1 MKNKMKTALT
11 ALSMAAVL
19 VTALSCKVADDT
31 DTTAPAAVTNLAAVY
46 SSTGTTITVTWT
58 KPTDSDLDHYS
69 FLCTDTTNSD
79 ATVKGIDSIDAATTA
94 ETLTAAADSIVAG
107 NAYSFTV
114 YAYDASGNKSEG
126 ATASVATP
134 VASAYTVGSIIC
146 SDGSVVTKDN
156 YDASKMTAVAVVCGG
171 TSVSGA
177 PLAVGLGEGSS
188 LQSAPGST
196 TGYTMSFTAT
206 VCTPS
211 TTGRGAAS
219 TATFTDDTY
228 GGDNWDAVCAVD
240 GTASTNASSNYPA
253 FNYANTYTATNYTS
267 GWYVPSIS
275 ELCTLYRN
283 MTAVNESLS
292 KVGGTQI
299 GTNGYWS
306 SSQYSGDDDL
316 AWYVNFSLGFVDLT
330 TKGSLNYVRVIRA
343 F

>member
-1 MKNKMKTALT
+1 MKNKMKWVLT

-31 DTTAPAAVTNLAAVY
+31 DTTAPGAVTNLAAVC

-69 FLCTDTTNSD
+69 FLCTDTTNSG
-79 ATVKGIDSIDAATTA
+79 ATVKSIDSVDAATTT
-94 ETLTAAADSIVAG
+94 ETLTDAADSIVAG
-107 NAYSFTV
+107 NAYRFTV

-126 ATASVATP
+126 ATASLATLTYI
-134 VASAYTVGSIIC
+134 AGSIIC

-156 YDASKMTAVAVVCGG
+156 YDASKMTAVAVACGG
-171 TSVSGA
+171 TSASGA
-177 PLAVGLGEGSS
+177 PLAVGLGESGS
-188 LQSAPGST
+188 LQWAPSGT
-196 TGYTMSFTAT
+196 TGFGTNFAAT

-211 TTGRGAAS
+211 ATGTAGTAS
-219 TATFTDDTY
+219 TATFTGDTY

-240 GTASTNASSNYPA
+240 GTASANAAANYPA

-283 MTAVNESLS
+283 MTAVNDSLS
-292 KVGGTQI
+292 KAKGTQI

-306 SSQYSGDDDL
+306 SSQFSNTSGY
-316 AWYVNFSLGFVDLT
+316 AWYVNFSNGTVDGNY
-330 TKGSLNYVRVIRA
+330 KVRNKYVRVIRA